1 MGLKSTSGIVL
12 KTFSYGD
19 TSKIIRCY
27 TRDFGKISLIAKG
40 VKTSKNLQIG
50 YLEPINCI
58 SIDLYYNPKRQL
70 QIFSKAEFD
79 HTFLSIK
86 NSIKKLSY
94 SFAVIELIDKTVSGE
109 ESHLQLFNLTKDIL
123 SAINDNRGKI
133 NIIFWFFQLKL
144 LNLLGFKPNLS
155 NCSNCQ
161 NSLITAN
168 FFSGELFCDKCST
181 IPQIKLNKNSLN
193 MLKSIN
199 KIKIENMSKLNIGSI
214 ERKEIGEFLKQYY
227 SYHIDGLRE
236 IKSLRVM
243 ESILNKY

>member
-1 MGLKSTSGIVL
+1 MGLESTSGIVL

-40 VKTSKNLQIG
+40 VKTSKTLQIG

-58 SIDLYYNPKRQL
+58 SMNLYYNSKRQL

-79 HTFLSIK
+79 HPFLSIK

-94 SFAVIELIDKTVSGE
+94 SFAVIELIDKTVNGE
-109 ESHLQLFNLTKDIL
+109 ESHLELFNLTKDTL
-123 SAINDNRGKI
+123 SAINDNKGKI
-133 NIIFWFFQLKL
+133 NTLFWFFQLNLLKL
-144 LNLLGFKPNLS
+144 LGLKPNLS

-161 NSLITAN
+161 NSMIKAN
-168 FFSGELFCDKCST
+168 FFSGELFCNKCST
-181 IPQIKLNKNSLN
+181 TGEIKLGKNSLH
-193 MLKSIN
+193 MLKTIN
-199 KIKIENMSKLNIGSI
+199 KIEIVNISKLNIHSI

-236 IKSLRVM
+236 IKSLKVM
-243 ESILNKY
+243 ERILN

>member
-1 MGLKSTSGIVL
+1 MGLESTSGIVL

-40 VKTSKNLQIG
+40 VKTSKTLQIG

-58 SIDLYYNPKRQL
+58 SINLYYNSKRQL

-79 HTFLSIK
+79 HPFLSIK

-94 SFAVIELIDKTVSGE
+94 SFAVIELIDKTVNGE
-109 ESHLQLFNLTKDIL
+109 ESHLELFNLTKDTL
-123 SAINDNRGKI
+123 SAINDNKGKI
-133 NIIFWFFQLKL
+133 NTLFWFFQLNLLKL
-144 LNLLGFKPNLS
+144 LGLKPNLS

-161 NSLITAN
+161 NSMIKAN
-168 FFSGELFCDKCST
+168 FFSGELFCNKCST
-181 IPQIKLNKNSLN
+181 TGEIKLGKNSLH
-193 MLKSIN
+193 MLKTIN
-199 KIKIENMSKLNIGSI
+199 KIEIVNMSKLNIHSI

-236 IKSLRVM
+236 IKSLKVM
-243 ESILNKY
+243 ERILN

>member
-1 MGLKSTSGIVL
+1 MGLESTSGIVL

-40 VKTSKNLQIG
+40 VKTSKTLQIG

-58 SIDLYYNPKRQL
+58 SINLYYNSKRQL

-79 HTFLSIK
+79 HPFLSIK

-94 SFAVIELIDKTVSGE
+94 SFAVIELIDKTVNGE
-109 ESHLQLFNLTKDIL
+109 ESHLELFNLTKDTL
-123 SAINDNRGKI
+123 SAINDNKGKI
-133 NIIFWFFQLKL
+133 NTLFWFFQLNLLKL
-144 LNLLGFKPNLS
+144 LGLKPNLS

-161 NSLITAN
+161 NSMIKAN
-168 FFSGELFCDKCST
+168 FFSGELFCNKCST
-181 IPQIKLNKNSLN
+181 TGEIKLGKNSLH
-193 MLKSIN
+193 MLKTIN
-199 KIKIENMSKLNIGSI
+199 KIEIVNISKLNIHSI

-236 IKSLRVM
+236 IKSLKVM
-243 ESILNKY
+243 ERILN